1 MGDKLLQAIAN
12 RLLIVT
18 EDFDTVARLGGDEF
32 VILLTDID
40 NMLEAETIAQ
50 NILKIIEKPIQIDQH
65 SLKITGSLGISFY
78 PRDGDDYESLMKSA
92 DLSMYHAKDTGRN
105 NYRVYE
111 PEMNRRV
118 INHMQLDNALRDAL
132 KNDELF
138 LVYQPLIDLKQSR
151 VVGFEALMRWHSKI
165 LGLVSPAD

>member
-1 MGDKLLQAIAN
+1 MLQATYDSLTNLPNRVLLMDRVEQAILQARKNKAILAFLFLDLDRFKLTNDTLGHSMGDKLLQAIAN

-78 PRDGDDYESLMKSA
+78 P
-92 DLSMYHAKDTGRN
+92 
-105 NYRVYE
+105 
-111 PEMNRRV
+111 EMVMITN
-118 INHMQLDNALRDAL
+118 L
-132 KNDELF
+132 
-138 LVYQPLIDLKQSR
+138 
-151 VVGFEALMRWHSKI
+151 
-165 LGLVSPAD
+165 